1 MQSRLLLQS
10 MKNREIRVFHLQIY
24 QLICD
29 PDVVVPKLVINLTLL
44 GPAYLSISKD
54 LNMLGLGWVRVPI
67 LFGNN
72 FLWNDLPYSKG
83 FMNFGCPEPS
93 KILFDF

>member
-1 MQSRLLLQS
+1 

-67 LFGNN
+67 LFGND
-72 FLWNDLPYSKG
+72 FLWNDLP
-83 FMNFGCPEPS
+83 
-93 KILFDF
+93 